1 MKAQSDTICALST
14 PPGRSGIAVVR
25 VSGSQSLPFFL
36 RIFVPNGKLEHLP
49 RRHALLGSIKDP
61 ISGYEIDEAI
71 AICSESP
78 NSYTGEDMVEF
89 SIHGSPI
96 LISTLLDCLC
106 GLGARL
112 AEPGEFTMRAFL
124 NRRLDLTQ
132 AEAINDVINASTLFQ
147 AQIAGRQRCGALA
160 QQMKPIKDSLIHII
174 INLESAVEFAEEDI
188 ALESQDSLMQKLSQI
203 RRQLEDWIGTY
214 RRGKIVREGF
224 SMAIVGRPNV
234 GKSSLFNALLAQ
246 NRSIVTEI
254 PGTTRDLVSEVTNLG
269 GIPVRL
275 LDTAGIQST
284 EDHLE
289 KMGVDL
295 SYRAI
300 ADADAILFVVDAS
313 KPLSQKDLSLKQYL
327 AEFSCLVVFNKLD
340 LGIKWSSD
348 EKSAFAGH
356 WPSIE
361 VSAKTGLGI
370 KELRTDILN
379 RVLGAS
385 KMDQESVLVTNLRHL
400 QSLEESKSEI
410 DQAAESMNTGL
421 SEEFAL
427 VNLRSSLQHLGAITG
442 ETDVEDLLGEIF
454 SHFCIGK

>member
-1 MKAQSDTICALST
+1 MKDQADTICALST
-14 PPGRSGIAVVR
+14 PPGRSGIAIVR
-25 VSGSQSLPFFL
+25 MSGLQSLQLFL
-36 RIFVPNGKLEHLP
+36 SIFLPNGKFERLP
-49 RRHALLGSIKDP
+49 LRHALLGSIRDP

-89 SIHGSPI
+89 SLHGSPV
-96 LISTLLDCLC
+96 LVTTLLDCLC

-124 NRRLDLTQ
+124 NGRLDLTQ
-132 AEAINDVINASTLFQ
+132 AEAINDVINATTLFQ

-160 QQMKPIKDSLIHII
+160 QQMKPIKELLIHII
-174 INLESAVEFAEEDI
+174 INLESAVEFAEED
-188 ALESQDSLMQKLSQI
+188 LVLDSRDTLMQQLGQI
-203 RRQLEDWIGTY
+203 RQQLEDWIGTY
-214 RRGKIVREGF
+214 GRGKIIREGF
-224 SMAIVGRPNV
+224 SLAIVGRPNV

-254 PGTTRDLVSEVTNLG
+254 PGTTRDLVSEVTSLG

-284 EDHLE
+284 EDHIE
-289 KMGVDL
+289 KMGVDR
-295 SYRAI
+295 SYQAI

-313 KPLSQKDLSLKQYL
+313 KAFSQKDSILKQYL
-327 AEFSCLVVFNKLD
+327 AEFSCLAVFNKLD
-340 LGIKWSSD
+340 LGIRWSAD
-348 EKSAFAGH
+348 EKCAFAGH

-361 VSAKTGLGI
+361 VSAKTGFGI
-370 KELRTDILN
+370 RELRTDILN

-385 KMDQESVLVTNLRHL
+385 GVDQESVLVTNLRHL
-400 QSLEESKSEI
+400 HKLEDAKSEI
-410 DQAAESMNTGL
+410 DRAAESLQKGL

-427 VNLRSSLQHLGAITG
+427 VNLRRSLQHLGAITG

>member
-1 MKAQSDTICALST
+1 MKDQADTICALST
-14 PPGRSGIAVVR
+14 PPGRSGIAIVR
-25 VSGSQSLPFFL
+25 VSGVQSLPLF
-36 RIFVPNGKLEHLP
+36 RSIFMPNGKFEHLP
-49 RRHALLGSIKDP
+49 LRHALLGSIKDP
-61 ISGYEIDEAI
+61 INGSEIDEAI

-78 NSYTGEDMVEF
+78 NSYTGEDMVEY
-89 SIHGSPI
+89 SIHGSPV
-96 LISTLLDCLC
+96 LITTLLDCLC

-124 NRRLDLTQ
+124 SGRLDLTQ
-132 AEAINDVINASTLFQ
+132 AEAINDVINATTLFQ

-160 QQMKPIKDSLIHII
+160 QQMKPIRELLIHII
-174 INLESAVEFAEEDI
+174 INLESAVEFAEEDL
-188 ALESQDSLMQKLSQI
+188 ALDSRDALMQQLGQI
-203 RRQLEDWIGTY
+203 RQQLEDWISTY
-214 RRGKIVREGF
+214 RRGKIIREGF
-224 SMAIVGRPNV
+224 SLAIVGRPNV

-254 PGTTRDLVSEVTNLG
+254 PGTTRDLVSEVTSLG

-284 EDHLE
+284 EDHIE
-289 KMGVDL
+289 KMGVDR
-295 SYRAI
+295 SYQAI

-313 KPLSQKDLSLKQYL
+313 KSPSQKDSILKQYL

-340 LGIKWSSD
+340 LDIRWSTE
-348 EKSAFAGH
+348 EKCTFAGN
-356 WPSIE
+356 WPAIE

-370 KELRTDILN
+370 NELRTDILN

-385 KMDQESVLVTNLRHL
+385 GMDQESVMVTNLRHL
-400 QSLEESKSEI
+400 HKLEAAKSEI
-410 DQAAESMNTGL
+410 DCAAESLQKGL

-427 VNLRSSLQHLGAITG
+427 VNLRKSLQHLGAITG